1 MKNQGSKFVKMRF
14 FLVVLVCL
22 AQVVKAQQSFVNYQK
37 NFVRV
42 ARAFD
47 NREEELKKQFAAKN
61 LVWPAKS
68 MYLRSFK
75 YNSNLEV
82 WVRQNM
88 QDTFT
93 HFKTYRIC
101 ALAGTMGPKRM
112 EGDYQVP
119 EGIYYI
125 NEFNANST
133 YHLSLG
139 LNYPN
144 PSDRILS
151 DSVRP
156 GSEIYIHGSCVTV
169 GCIPITDP
177 QIEELYVL
185 SSHARAAGQEFIP
198 VHIFPARFKE
208 TRSAEY
214 LEKVFESDPN
224 LKPFEH
230 NLRKAYDIFENTKK
244 IPVVAITPKGDYVF
258 Y

>member
-1 MKNQGSKFVKMRF
+1 VQ
-14 FLVVLVCL
+14 CI
-22 AQVVKAQQSFVNYQK
+22 
-37 NFVRV
+37 
-42 ARAFD
+42 
-47 NREEELKKQFAAKN
+47 
-61 LVWPAKS
+61 
-68 MYLRSFK
+68 YLRSFK

-82 WVRQNM
+82 WVQ
-88 QDTFT
+88 QKPTDTFT
-93 HFKTYRIC
+93 LFKTYRIC

-144 PSDRILS
+144 PSDKILS
-151 DSVRP
+151 DSLRP
-156 GSEIYIHGSCVTV
+156 GSEIFIHGSCVTV

-185 SSHARAAGQEFIP
+185 ASHARASGQEFIP

-208 TRSAEY
+208 QRSAEY
-214 LEKVFESDPN
+214 LEKVFEAEPS
-224 LKPFEH
+224 LKPFEN
-230 NLRKAYDIFENTKK
+230 NLRKAYDIFENTRKL
-244 IPVVAITPKGDYVF
+244 PVVAITPKGDYVF

>member
-1 MKNQGSKFVKMRF
+1 MKSTARSIAILACI
-14 FLVVLVCL
+14 FLIQPVRS
-22 AQVVKAQQSFVNYQK
+22 QQSFVNYQK
-37 NFVRV
+37 NFARV
-42 ARAFD
+42 AKAFD
-47 NREEELKKQFAAKN
+47 NRESDLKQQFESKK
-61 LVWPAKS
+61 LIWPVKCI
-68 MYLRSFK
+68 YLRSFK

-82 WVRQNM
+82 WVKQKAT
-88 QDTFT
+88 DTFSL
-93 HFKTYRIC
+93 FKTYRIC

-144 PSDRILS
+144 PSDKILS
-151 DSVRP
+151 DSLRP
-156 GSEIYIHGSCVTV
+156 GSEIFIHGSCVTV

-185 SSHARAAGQEFIP
+185 ASHARASGQEFIP

-208 TRSAEY
+208 HGSAEY
-214 LEKVFESDPN
+214 LEKVFEAEPS
-224 LKPFEH
+224 LKPFEN
-230 NLRKAYDIFENTKK
+230 NLRRAYDIFENTRKL
-244 IPVVAITPKGDYVF
+244 PVVAITPKGEYVF

>member
-1 MKNQGSKFVKMRF
+1 MKYTGPKHIIQLLI
-14 FLVVLVCL
+14 FLCL
-22 AQVVKAQQSFVNYQK
+22 AKNAASQQSFVSYQK

-42 ARAFD
+42 ARAFE

-61 LVWPAKS
+61 LAWPAKS
-68 MYLRSFK
+68 IYLRSFK

-82 WVRQNM
+82 WVRQ
-88 QDTFT
+88 QPGDTFSL
-93 HFKTYRIC
+93 FKAYRIC

-125 NEFNANST
+125 NEFKANST

-151 DSVRP
+151 DSLRP

-177 QIEELYVL
+177 MIEELYVL

-198 VHIFPARFKE
+198 VHIFPAKYKE
-208 TRSAEY
+208 QRSAEY
-214 LEKVFESDPN
+214 LEKILENDPE
-224 LKPFEH
+224 LKTFEH
-230 NLRKAYDIFENTKK
+230 NLRKAYDIFEHTRKL
-244 IPVVAITPKGDYVF
+244 PVVAITPKGDYVF

>member
-1 MKNQGSKFVKMRF
+1 MKSTASSIAILSCI
-14 FLVVLVCL
+14 FLIQT
-22 AQVVKAQQSFVNYQK
+22 ARGQQSFVNYQK
-37 NFVRV
+37 NFARV

-47 NREEELKKQFAAKN
+47 NRESELKQQFESKK
-61 LVWPAKS
+61 LSWPVKS
-68 MYLRSFK
+68 IYLRSFK

-82 WVRQNM
+82 WVKQKPT
-88 QDTFT
+88 DTFT
-93 HFKTYRIC
+93 LFKTYRIC

-144 PSDRILS
+144 PSDKILS
-151 DSVRP
+151 DSLRP
-156 GSEIYIHGSCVTV
+156 GSEIFIHGSCVTV

-185 SSHARAAGQEFIP
+185 ASHARASGQEFIP

-208 TRSAEY
+208 QRSAEY
-214 LEKVFESDPN
+214 LEKVFEAEPS
-224 LKPFEH
+224 LKPFEN
-230 NLRKAYDIFENTKK
+230 NLRKAYDIFENTRKL
-244 IPVVAITPKGDYVF
+244 PVVAITPKGDYVF